1 MKYFYFSSNLNYQ
14 DNLLRYKDKSIIIY
28 NDNYKDKNFINEKN
42 LISLRKFC
50 KNKKIKFYIMND
62 IKFAFR
68 YKADGLIIA
77 SNNKR
82 PIYNF
87 NKRILKIGIVHT
99 QWEYYEKKQQKCD
112 YIFLSPI
119 FLNKKYS
126 VNNILGILKFNLISL
141 NWKIKILALGG
152 ISEKNIKKIRL
163 TRSDGIG
170 AITFFKKKGPLQI
183 L

>member
-1 MKYFYFSSNLNYQ
+1 MKYFYFSSSLNFE

-28 NDNYKDKNFINEKN
+28 NEKNSINEKK
-42 LISLRKFC
+42 LIKLREIC
-50 KNKKIKFYIMND
+50 KSRNVKFYIIND
-62 IKFAFR
+62 IKFAFK
-68 YKADGLIIA
+68 YKADGLVIT

-82 PIYNF
+82 SIYNF
-87 NKRILKIGIVHT
+87 NKRIVRIGVAHT
-99 QWEYYEKKQQKCD
+99 QKEYYQKIQQKCD

-119 FLNKKYS
+119 FFNKKYS
-126 VNNILGILKFNLISL
+126 ANKILGMLKFNLISL

-152 ISEKNIKKIRL
+152 ISEQNLKKIKF
-163 TRSDGIG
+163 TRSVGMG

>member
-1 MKYFYFSSNLNYQ
+1 MKYFYFSLNLNYQ

-28 NDNYKDKNFINEKN
+28 NENYNDKNFVNKKD
-42 LISLRKFC
+42 LIILRKFC
-50 KNKKIKFYIMND
+50 KNKNIKFYIIND

-68 YKADGLIIA
+68 YKADGLIIT

-87 NKRILKIGIVHT
+87 NKRIVKIGIVHT
-99 QWEYYEKKQQKCD
+99 QKEYYEKKQQKCD

-126 VNNILGILKFNLISL
+126 VNKMLGILKFNLISL
-141 NWKIKILALGG
+141 NWKTKILALGG
-152 ISEKNIKKIRL
+152 INNNNLNKIRL
-163 TRSDGIG
+163 TKSVGIG

>member
-1 MKYFYFSSNLNYQ
+1 MKYFYFNSSLNFE

-28 NDNYKDKNFINEKN
+28 NEKNSINEKK
-42 LISLRKFC
+42 LTKLREIC
-50 KNKKIKFYIMND
+50 KSKNVKFYIIND
-62 IKFAFR
+62 IKFAFK
-68 YKADGLIIA
+68 YKADGLVIT

-82 PIYNF
+82 SIYNF
-87 NKRILKIGIVHT
+87 NKRIVRIGVAHT
-99 QWEYYEKKQQKCD
+99 QKEYYQKIQQKCD

-119 FLNKKYS
+119 FFNKKYS
-126 VNNILGILKFNLISL
+126 ANKILGMLKFNLISL

-152 ISEKNIKKIRL
+152 ISEQNLKKIKF
-163 TRSDGIG
+163 TRSVGMG

>member
-28 NDNYKDKNFINEKN
+28 NTKDSVNESELIN
-42 LISLRKFC
+42 LRKFC
-50 KNKKIKFYIMND
+50 KDKNIKFYIIND
-62 IKFAFR
+62 LKFAFR
-68 YKADGLIIA
+68 HKADGLIIT

-87 NKRILKIGIVHT
+87 NKRIVRIGIVHN
-99 QWEYYEKKQQKCD
+99 QREYYEKIQQKCD

-126 VNNILGILKFNLISL
+126 VSKNLGILKFNLISL
-141 NWKIKILALGG
+141 NWKIRILALGG
-152 ISEKNIKKIRL
+152 INKKNLKKIKL
-163 TRSDGIG
+163 TKSAGIG

>member
-42 LISLRKFC
+42 LINLRKFC

-68 YKADGLIIA
+68 YKADGLIIT

-82 PIYNF
+82 LIYNF
-87 NKRILKIGIVHT
+87 NKKILKIGIVHT
-99 QWEYYEKKQQKCD
+99 QREYYEKKQQKCD

-126 VNNILGILKFNLISL
+126 VNKILGILKFNLISL
-141 NWKIKILALGG
+141 NWKTKILALGG
-152 ISEKNIKKIRL
+152 ISEKNVKKIRL

>member
-1 MKYFYFSSNLNYQ
+1 MKYFYFSSNSNYQ

-28 NDNYKDKNFINEKN
+28 NENYNDKNFLNEKD
-42 LISLRKFC
+42 LIILRKFC
-50 KNKKIKFYIMND
+50 KNKNIKFYIMND

-87 NKRILKIGIVHT
+87 NKRIVKIGIVHT
-99 QWEYYEKKQQKCD
+99 QREYYEKKQQSCD

-126 VNNILGILKFNLISL
+126 VNKILGILKFNLISL

-152 ISEKNIKKIRL
+152 ISKENLKKIKL
-163 TRSDGIG
+163 TKSAGIG

>member
-1 MKYFYFSSNLNYQ
+1 MKYFYFSSSLNLE

-28 NDNYKDKNFINEKN
+28 NEKNSINEKK
-42 LISLRKFC
+42 LIKLREIC
-50 KNKKIKFYIMND
+50 KSRNVKFYIIND
-62 IKFAFR
+62 IKFAFK
-68 YKADGLIIA
+68 YKADGLVIT

-82 PIYNF
+82 SIYNF
-87 NKRILKIGIVHT
+87 NKRIVRIGVVHT
-99 QWEYYEKKQQKCD
+99 QKEYYQKIQQKCD

-119 FLNKKYS
+119 FFNKKYS
-126 VNNILGILKFNLISL
+126 ANKILGMLKFNLISL

-152 ISEKNIKKIRL
+152 ISEQNLKKIKF
-163 TRSDGIG
+163 TRSVGIG